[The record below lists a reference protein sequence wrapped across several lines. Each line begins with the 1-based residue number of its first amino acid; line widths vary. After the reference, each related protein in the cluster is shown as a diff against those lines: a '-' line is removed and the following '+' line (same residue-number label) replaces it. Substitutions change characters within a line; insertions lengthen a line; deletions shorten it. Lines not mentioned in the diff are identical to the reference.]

1 MTLATVQ
8 DDAPYSYENGT
19 SLRNY
24 DNNYRGFTTL
34 REAITNSINVVTVK
48 TLTEIGTQVGFDY
61 LDDFGF
67 TTIVPEDNTQ
77 SLCLGGLTKGVYNL
91 ELTAAYATIA
101 NGGTYTKPRF
111 FTKILDHDG
120 NVLIDN
126 TPQTHT
132 VLKDTTAWLI
142 TSAMKDVMTQGT
154 GVAANI
160 SNMPVAGKSG
170 TTTKNRDSLFAG
182 FSPYYTCVVWGGYDD
197 NSPLKSTRYTKNV
210 WKAVMQRVNEGLE
223 YRDFEKPEGIETA
236 TVCKKSGKLAVAGIC
251 DCDPRGNQVY
261 TEYFASGTVPTEI
274 CDHHV
279 RATICT
285 ASMKIANEFC
295 PEETKQTNIYIIG
308 GRRFP

>member
-223 YRDFEKPEGIETA
+223 YRDFEKPER
-236 TVCKKSGKLAVAGIC
+236 
-251 DCDPRGNQVY
+251 PRRGEDRV
-261 TEYFASGTVPTEI
+261 
-274 CDHHV
+274 
-279 RATICT
+279 
-285 ASMKIANEFC
+285 
-295 PEETKQTNIYIIG
+295 
-308 GRRFP
+308 

>member
-1 MTLATVQ
+1 MCSSDL
-8 DDAPYSYENGT
+8 
-19 SLRNY
+19 
-24 DNNYRGFTTL
+24 
-34 REAITNSINVVTVK
+34 
-48 TLTEIGTQVGFDY
+48 
-61 LDDFGF
+61 
-67 TTIVPEDNTQ
+67 
-77 SLCLGGLTKGVYNL
+77 
-91 ELTAAYATIA
+91 
-101 NGGTYTKPRF
+101 
-111 FTKILDHDG
+111 
-120 NVLIDN
+120 
-126 TPQTHT
+126 
-132 VLKDTTAWLI
+132 
-142 TSAMKDVMTQGT
+142 
-154 GVAANI
+154 
-160 SNMPVAGKSG
+160 PVAGKSG

-295 PEETKQTNIYIIG
+295 PEETKQTNIYKIG
-308 GRRFP
+308 RASCRERV